1 MSSRTKVLFAI
12 VAVAVAAGF
21 VGWYAGQQIKSPE
34 QIAADTAAPEA
45 SLITVPVESRTLSR
59 DVITR
64 ANAAFQD
71 STDLNLNL
79 STTSGSAPIVTGRVP
94 TLGDELTEG
103 TVGLEIAG
111 RPVFILE
118 GDLPSFRSM
127 GPGTTG
133 VDVLQLEQALLRLGF
148 FVGVADE
155 LFDSE
160 TEAGLNNM
168 YLQAGYTSPELS
180 EGDRSQLEAA
190 AEAVE
195 RAEDAIDD
203 ANDRLA
209 AAIDGSE
216 RSASSIAQEGQSLV
230 NARRSVADAEY
241 GLIQI
246 NITNPQGKI
255 DAAENDAVIARAE
268 MAAAQQ
274 ALVAAETSQPPLPEG
289 QIEALKADLEQ
300 AQGQLSQAQSNFENM
315 RDSRAN
321 AVRGGNAQL
330 VQAREQLALA
340 ELQNA
345 EGMEP
350 ADFSGEQDAISDATE
365 DLEEAEA
372 ELAELEDEIGTV
384 FPQSEFL
391 FLGNLPRL
399 VSRVDVEPGQTVSG
413 SVMRISGDTVT
424 FSGGIPEISR
434 RYVTVGSTVVID
446 DAGTG
451 IEITGTITELA
462 DNAGTNGQPDSRYY
476 FEITPTTTFV
486 AEDVVSVGNFRLV
499 IPIERTEGE
508 VLAVPVAAL
517 SAGADGSSRVEVARG
532 DSTALV
538 TVVVGLEADGFAEVE
553 PVGAELIAGEDRVVI
568 GVDRTGGS
576 ENDGGG

>member
-1 MSSRTKVLFAI
+1 MASRTKVLLAI
-12 VAVAVAAGF
+12 IAVAVAAGF

-64 ANAAFQD
+64 TNAAFQD
-71 STDLNLNL
+71 STDLSLNL
-79 STTSGSAPIVTGRVP
+79 STSGGSAPIVTGRVP
-94 TLGDELTEG
+94 ALGDELAEG

-118 GDLPSFRSM
+118 GELPSFRSM
-127 GPGTTG
+127 GPGTSG

-160 TEAGLNNM
+160 TEAALNNM
-168 YLQAGYTSPELS
+168 YLQAGYSAPELT
-180 EGDRSQLEAA
+180 EGEKIELQNAA
-190 AEAVE
+190 DAIE
-195 RAEDAIDD
+195 RAEDAIED
-203 ANDRLA
+203 AEDRLSDSIA
-209 AAIDGSE
+209 NSE

-230 NARRSVADAEY
+230 NARRQVADAEY

-246 NITNPQGKI
+246 NMSNPQGDI
-255 DAAENDAVIARAE
+255 DSAENDAVVALAE
-268 MAAAQQ
+268 MNAAQQ
-274 ALVAAETSQPPLPEG
+274 AVLAAELSQPPIPEG
-289 QIEALKADLEQ
+289 QLAQLEGDLDQARAAYSQLQ
-300 AQGQLSQAQSNFENM
+300 AQFEQL
-315 RDSRAN
+315 RDSRASAIRN
-321 AVRGGNAQL
+321 ANASI
-330 VQAREQLALA
+330 VSAREGLALA

-345 EGMEP
+345 ESMEP
-350 ADFSGEQDAISDATE
+350 PDYSGEQEAIEDANDDLTE
-365 DLEEAEA
+365 AQEA
-372 ELAELEDEIGTV
+372 LVELEDEIGTV

-399 VSRVDVEPGQTVSG
+399 VSRVDVEPGQTVTD

-476 FEITPTTTFV
+476 FEIEPTTTFV

-532 DSTALV
+532 ESTALV
-538 TVVVGLEADGFAEVE
+538 EVVVGLEADGFAEIE
-553 PVGAELIAGEDRVVI
+553 PIGAELVAGEDRVVI
-568 GVDRTGGS
+568 GIDRTGGS
-576 ENDGGG
+576 GGG